1 MKRFL
6 IIVICVMLVAFSLAA
21 VLWAAG
27 GQGIHFGDWENT
39 PWNQGPASKYG
50 TDINQTGESDIG
62 GVDSIRIEPVSS
74 PIHIEPAEGDTFTA
88 HLLGTFSANREDAQP
103 KLIVKKSGGSLTV
116 EVKYP
121 HFYGLFSNAE
131 MDLTVSLPAEYA
143 GELSLETSSA
153 YAESSMPL
161 ALERFSFN
169 SVSGEMN
176 IWDIT
181 AREAE
186 ISTSSGRV
194 NTQIKGCETFEFNS
208 VSGDIEADID
218 AASVRASTTSGR
230 IVLQGLT
237 GGLIANSISGSVT
250 ADFAA
255 LTEDV
260 NVDNTS
266 GRVSL
271 TVPGDS
277 GFSLRYETV
286 SGSFHSDLPV
296 TMTESSP
303 TNIEGRVGE
312 GGPNVRVNTISGG
325 LNIAE

>member
-1 MKRFL
+1 MKRFI

-39 PWNQGPASKYG
+39 PWNLGPAGKYPSG
-50 TDINQTGESDIG
+50 IDQSGESDIV
-62 GVDSIRIEPVSS
+62 GVSSIRIGTVSS
-74 PIHIEPAEGDTFTA
+74 PIHIEPAEGDTLTA
-88 HLLGTFSANREDAQP
+88 HLTGTFSANREDAEP
-103 KLIVKKSGGSLTV
+103 KLIVKKSGSSLTV

-121 HFYGLFSNAE
+121 HFYGLFSNADME
-131 MDLTVSLPAEYA
+131 LTVSLPAEYA

-161 ALERFSFN
+161 VLERFSFE

-181 AREAE
+181 AKEAD
-186 ISTSSGRV
+186 ISTTSGRV
-194 NTQIKGCETFEFNS
+194 NTEIKGCETFEFNS
-208 VSGDIEADID
+208 VSGDIEADIE
-218 AASVRASTTSGR
+218 AASVHAATTSGR
-230 IVLQGLT
+230 IVLGGLT
-237 GGLIANSISGSVT
+237 GGFAAESISGDIS

-260 NVDNTS
+260 KVDNTS
-266 GRVSL
+266 GSVSL

-277 GFSLRYETV
+277 GFSLEYDTT

-303 TNIEGRVGE
+303 TNIEGSVGE
-312 GGPNVRVNTISGG
+312 GGPIVRVNTISGG
-325 LNIAE
+325 LTIQ